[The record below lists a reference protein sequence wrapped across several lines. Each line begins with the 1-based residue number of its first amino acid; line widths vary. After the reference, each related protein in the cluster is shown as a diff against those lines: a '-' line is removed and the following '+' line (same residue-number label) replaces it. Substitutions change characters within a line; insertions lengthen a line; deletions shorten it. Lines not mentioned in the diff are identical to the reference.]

1 MAKRK
6 AMQRGREQGGTLAG
20 QVGES
25 MHVGSLGVGWRG
37 RVAHPKSPDGGA
49 GPGFFRSA
57 FPAGSVDDV
66 AEPDPRAPSRS
77 SDGEALQAQ
86 APRPAN
92 PPPQTQAR
100 SLGSLKS
107 VQSSVVDVEIEG
119 KVLADDTGG
128 PANAAHTGF
137 DVPRT
142 SSPGY
147 SHADGKVTQINGKF
161 TWKGTLSIQ
170 TRYGTGATA
179 SSLSCYGRGTT
190 TQDIA
195 SRDITL
201 GFHESCHRSDLV
213 NYLSANPL
221 PDPPALSV
229 GMTTKDYD
237 AAVKKFG
244 TDLKAYRDAMESDSK
259 SKTDEVGRRLS
270 EVPSKGC
277 IVHQVP

>member
-1 MAKRK
+1 M
-6 AMQRGREQGGTLAG
+6 
-20 QVGES
+20 
-25 MHVGSLGVGWRG
+25 GWRG

-57 FPAGSVDDV
+57 FPVGGVEGV
-66 AEPDPRAPSRS
+66 AEADPREPSRA
-77 SDGEALQAQ
+77 SDAEPLQQQ
-86 APRPAN
+86 APRPPN

-107 VQSSVVDVEIEG
+107 VQSAVADVEIEG

-128 PANAAHTGF
+128 PADGAHTGF

-147 SHADGKVTQINGKF
+147 SHAGGKVTQINGKF

-170 TRYGTGATA
+170 TRYGTGASA

-190 TQDIA
+190 TQDMQ

-213 NYLSANPL
+213 SYLSANPL
-221 PDPPALSV
+221 PDPPAISV
-229 GMTTKDYD
+229 GMATKDYD

-244 TDLKAYRDAMESDSK
+244 ADLQAYRDAMERDSK
-259 SKTDEVGRRLS
+259 NKTDEVGRRLS
-270 EVPSKGC
+270 EVASKGC